1 MSKLTRNSGMSEELY
16 EGKIMK
22 DLTTIIIKYKENNS
36 HEENINLN

>member
-1 MSKLTRNSGMSEELY
+1 MGKLTRNSGMSEELY

-22 DLTTIIIKYKENNS
+22 DLTTIIMYKENNS